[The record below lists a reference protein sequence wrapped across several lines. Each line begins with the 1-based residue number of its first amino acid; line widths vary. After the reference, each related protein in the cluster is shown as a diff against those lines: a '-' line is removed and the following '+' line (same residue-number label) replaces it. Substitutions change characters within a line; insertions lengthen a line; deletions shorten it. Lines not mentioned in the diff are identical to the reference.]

1 MQKRILILIGV
12 LLLMINIAF
21 AATFSKTDFMKRI
34 NKMLDKASTYTSI
47 TSTERAEYLKAADI
61 YADTIEKCIKID
73 PNDMLSSEMINQAQN
88 MFWNSIESNLNNPNF
103 SASDK
108 AQFIKK
114 ELKEKQFLQMGCSGG
129 NYNISTNTASKTGG
143 YYSPA
148 RKSYQCEKGQNIEGL
163 CVYPLR
169 SYNVSRDIAIRNCG
183 NYNMT
188 FANKEQVKMLS
199 EHGDAVYKKLN
210 DDFGYIFP
218 SGIVDGIDS
227 TSHQSYV
234 TVLCVKD
241 NNK

>member
-1 MQKRILILIGV
+1 MTFATREQVEMLSKHGDAVYTKHDDDFGSIFFNGTVDGIDTTSHQSYITV
-12 LLLMINIAF
+12 L
-21 AATFSKTDFMKRI
+21 
-34 NKMLDKASTYTSI
+34 
-47 TSTERAEYLKAADI
+47 
-61 YADTIEKCIKID
+61 CIKD
-73 PNDMLSSEMINQAQN
+73 N
-88 MFWNSIESNLNNPNF
+88 NSTTTTSRN
-103 SASDK
+103 
-108 AQFIKK
+108 
-114 ELKEKQFLQMGCSGG
+114 
-129 NYNISTNTASKTGG
+129 
-143 YYSPA
+143 YSPA

-199 EHGDAVYKKLN
+199 EHGDAVYQKLN